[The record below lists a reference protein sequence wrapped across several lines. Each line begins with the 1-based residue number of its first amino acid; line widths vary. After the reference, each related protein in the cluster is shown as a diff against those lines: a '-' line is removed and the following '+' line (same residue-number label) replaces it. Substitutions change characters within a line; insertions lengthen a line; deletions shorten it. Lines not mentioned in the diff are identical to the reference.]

1 MNLRKKNDNLEKR
14 KEKLKS
20 SVKQMKKNIQK
31 TEIIAQKKLFEF
43 EKNMEKNTIAV
54 KFENT

>member
-1 MNLRKKNDNLEKR
+1 
-14 KEKLKS
+14 
-20 SVKQMKKNIQK
+20 MKKNIQK

-54 KFENT
+54 KFQNSQLLEKIKFQDL